1 MSWLTDNLGP
11 IGTVVDLYTGYKSAN
26 LSSDAAQAAS
36 QAQLE
41 AAKVAAESA
50 RFKPYGV
57 TTGFGTSFFDENKQL
72 AGYELDPVL
81 QAFRNQYYTN
91 ASDVLGNLQMDPTQ
105 ATQQYYAQQ
114 QQLMNPQ
121 RQAEDLAL
129 RQRQLQSGRIGL
141 GLAPQA
147 VGAGNAGGYIN
158 PEQYQRDLARAQ
170 ADQQMLYQAQQQ
182 AQADIDRSITRG
194 TGLMQTGFGVEQQ
207 GVTPLTTGADIGKAG
222 VQAGGQQA
230 TALLSG
236 GLQAA
241 QSNLASGLAQAGM
254 FQNFGKTLTGR

>member
-1 MSWLTDNLGP
+1 MSWLTDNFGNLVG
-11 IGTVVDLYTGYKSAN
+11 LYTGYKSGS

-41 AAKVAAESA
+41 AAKVAAEAA

-57 TTGFGTSFFDENKQL
+57 TTGFGTSYFDENKQL

-81 QAFRNQYYTN
+81 KAFRNQMYGS
-91 ASDVLGNLQMDPTQ
+91 ASDVLGQLQLDPTQ
-105 ATQQYYAQQ
+105 AAQQYYQQ
-114 QQLMNPQ
+114 QQSLMQPQ
-121 RQAEDLAL
+121 RQAEDIAL

-141 GLAPQA
+141 GLSPQA
-147 VGAGNAGGYIN
+147 VGAGAGGGYVN

-182 AQADIDRSITRG
+182 AQADIDRNIARG
-194 TGLMQTGFGVEQQ
+194 TGLMQTGFGIEQQ
-207 GVTPLTTGADIGKAG
+207 GLSPLTLGADIGKAG

-230 TALLSG
+230 QSLLQG
-236 GLQAA
+236 GQNAA
-241 QSNLASGLAQAGM
+241 QANLAAGLAQAGM
-254 FQNFGKTLTGR
+254 WQGFGKTLSGK